1 MLVLSF
7 TLLAFPKGW
16 SRMTR
21 FRRWMAAWAC
31 LGMLIGPAMRSVAD
45 EPAGSRPHAA
55 KGRTAAVKH
64 LDLAFI
70 PAQAV
75 AAIVVHPA
83 AVLTGPDSE
92 WLPTEVITAAGMK
105 EAGLPP
111 AKNSQTGAP
120 FPPPTP
126 RTRTHPTAHTP
137 ILRT

>member
-55 KGRTAAVKH
+55 KGRTTAVKH

-75 AAIVVHPA
+75 AAIVAHPA

-105 EAGLPP
+105 EAGVGALQIRQEGGRFPRPHPRPPPPAGRLPP
-111 AKNSQTGAP
+111 V
-120 FPPPTP
+120 
-126 RTRTHPTAHTP
+126 
-137 ILRT
+137 